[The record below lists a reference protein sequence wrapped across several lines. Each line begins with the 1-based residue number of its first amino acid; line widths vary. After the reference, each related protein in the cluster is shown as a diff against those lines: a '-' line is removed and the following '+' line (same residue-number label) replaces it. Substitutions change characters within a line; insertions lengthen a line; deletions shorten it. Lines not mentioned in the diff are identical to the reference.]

1 LRASI
6 EAAEPDVSLR
16 QLLDGLAPDAIRIEV
31 EDLAIFLDMD
41 TPDDYRLLAALAP
54 RMDSVRIGDL
64 GSAADQGILQPQDAL
79 HLLRSL
85 GVPPKVVRHSE
96 TVAEVANALATA
108 LGEAGQHIDVAL
120 AGFAALLHDVAKGV
134 PRHAEVGR
142 RLLHGLG
149 LGDVGDIVGCHMVLP
164 ELGRRSD
171 SVSEAEIVY
180 LADKLVIEDRVE
192 GLAART
198 SRALEKH
205 GGCEITTERI
215 LDRMQTA
222 TAIGRKVEQL
232 TGFQL
237 TEILNR

>member
-1 LRASI
+1 
-6 EAAEPDVSLR
+6 
-16 QLLDGLAPDAIRIEV
+16 
-31 EDLAIFLDMD
+31 
-41 TPDDYRLLAALAP
+41 
-54 RMDSVRIGDL
+54 
-64 GSAADQGILQPQDAL
+64 
-79 HLLRSL
+79 
-85 GVPPKVVRHSE
+85 
-96 TVAEVANALATA
+96 
-108 LGEAGQHIDVAL
+108 
-120 AGFAALLHDVAKGV
+120 
-134 PRHAEVGR
+134 
-142 RLLHGLG
+142 
-149 LGDVGDIVGCHMVLP
+149 MVLP